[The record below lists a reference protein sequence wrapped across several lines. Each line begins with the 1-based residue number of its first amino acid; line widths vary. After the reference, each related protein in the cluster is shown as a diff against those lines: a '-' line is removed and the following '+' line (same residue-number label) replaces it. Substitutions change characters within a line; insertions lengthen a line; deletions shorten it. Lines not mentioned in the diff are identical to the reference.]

1 MTNGWVFVT
10 LIINAVSLQDIRGPL
25 ALCLQIHL
33 AELIVVMDYSV
44 KKYLCTKYHYWMFIA
59 FDFSNYWL
67 QFKNF
72 ISHKDKLIPTFI
84 CRNTSTR
91 TKSHFSLR
99 VHRPSQTDRPFWL
112 NSFIMIHGW
121 KTLLQ
126 LLESPLDECNDTR
139 RPSTGEQDNP
149 FPVTC
154 NVINRWTSNFRCSRT
169 LARKWVC
176 CGLWNI
182 VRQVDDNPSRSRRVR
197 WLLISKGS
205 VGKCL

>member
-1 MTNGWVFVT
+1 
-10 LIINAVSLQDIRGPL
+10 
-25 ALCLQIHL
+25 
-33 AELIVVMDYSV
+33 
-44 KKYLCTKYHYWMFIA
+44 MFIA

-72 ISHKDKLIPTFI
+72 ISHKDKLIPKFI

-91 TKSHFSLR
+91 TKSHFSWR

-121 KTLLQ
+121 KTFLR
-126 LLESPLDECNDTR
+126 LLESSPDECNDTR
-139 RPSTGEQDNP
+139 KPPTGQEDNP
-149 FPVTC
+149 FPITC
-154 NVINRWTSNFRCSRT
+154 NVIDRWTLSFLCSRT

-182 VRQVDDNPSRSRRVR
+182 DKQVDDNPSRSSRVR
-197 WLLISKGS
+197 WVLISYWW
-205 VGKCL
+205 VGKWRLKMCT